1 MEPKIK
7 KPQVKVPKAKA
18 VGGKLKKKFGILF
31 FYVILAGLL
40 ALVSSFF
47 IAKNSPSIKSFIS
60 FQSIML
66 ILGVVHCFLLFHV
79 LKTKRFASSRALLIT
94 LVSLVFMS
102 ILSIL
107 NTKIP
112 LFPDYPSYY
121 TWGILAFIIP
131 WISMIAFELLQAVP
145 KKVYSKWY
153 YPYGKEVPVIEV
165 IDPKKIKFYI
175 SLQQS
180 DEEYNEFSLNV
191 PLKYKVG
198 EFLHYFIH
206 RYNYDKN
213 PQSPIFV
220 SPDNSNVNMY
230 GWLFTT
236 KNSIGRVKV
245 IDPDKSFLEQNI
257 KENTT
262 ILVDRYFV
270 TDDSQSEVDEETITL
285 TENTEEH
292 AQ

>member
-7 KPQVKVPKAKA
+7 KPKVKAPSAKA
-18 VGGKLKKKFGILF
+18 IAGSLKKKFGILF
-31 FYVILAGLL
+31 FYCILAGLL
-40 ALVSSFF
+40 GLVSSFI
-47 IAKNSPSIKSFIS
+47 IAKNAPSQGSFIS
-60 FQSIML
+60 FQVFML
-66 ILGVVHCFLLFHV
+66 VLGIIHVLLMFHV
-79 LKTKRFASSRALLIT
+79 LQVPRFTSVRSLLTT
-94 LVSLVFMS
+94 LVTMTCMAMLSL
-102 ILSIL
+102 L

-112 LFPDYPSYY
+112 LFPDYPPYY
-121 TWGILAFIIP
+121 TWGL
-131 WISMIAFELLQAVP
+131 IAFLIPLLAMVAFEFLNNIPQ
-145 KKVYSKWY
+145 KIYSTWQ

-191 PLKYKVG
+191 PMKYPIG
-198 EFLHYFIH
+198 EFLHYFMH

-220 SPDNSNVNMY
+220 SPDNTNENMY

-236 KNSIGRVKV
+236 KAFLGKKV
-245 IDPDKSFLEQNI
+245 LDPRKTFAEQGI
-257 KENTT
+257 KENST
-262 ILVDRYFV
+262 ILIDRYSPPANISA
-270 TDDSQSEVDEETITL
+270 DQEDL
-285 TENTEEH
+285 THEINELEH